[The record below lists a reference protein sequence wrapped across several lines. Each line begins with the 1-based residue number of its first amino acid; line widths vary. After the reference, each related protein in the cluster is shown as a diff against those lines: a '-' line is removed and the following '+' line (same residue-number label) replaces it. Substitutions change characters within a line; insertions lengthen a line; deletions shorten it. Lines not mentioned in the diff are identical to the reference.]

1 MLRRVANDDRGL
13 TLLELLVALGVIAVL
28 MAIAL
33 PLFIGQ
39 QNQARNATAKSE
51 LRNVLVPLRTHL
63 ADQPRSADLEAGVL
77 ALAPT
82 TRFDEGGVL
91 GVRLDRAADGATCMW
106 RLSDS
111 GAVFGV
117 WEPAP
122 GEYGQALYAELR
134 SLPAAC
140 PATADTASAGFVT
153 SGW

>member
-1 MLRRVANDDRGL
+1 MMRRVVDDDRGL

-39 QNQARNATAKSE
+39 QNQARNATAQSE

-63 ADQPRSADLEAGVL
+63 ADEPRSSDLEAGVL

-82 TRFDEGGVL
+82 TRFDEAAVL

-106 RLSDS
+106 RISAS

-122 GEYGQALYAELR
+122 GDYGQALYVER
-134 SLPAAC
+134 SSLPASC
-140 PATADTASAGFVT
+140 PATAETASAGFVS